1 MPQKNTCARPGCTR
15 AVARNTTD
23 TYQGLC
29 FQHAKAA
36 GYAHNYIPWEQAHPH
51 LERLLNGGWTINEI
65 AFHSGVSNSTLAGIQ
80 KHRRE
85 RFKYA
90 SVQALKQ
97 LPDNSPTRR
106 PAWPLRR
113 RINALRAIGIQ
124 LATISKDTGLSAGQ
138 VFNIASGR
146 LKWVAISTD
155 TLIRDYYQQHCMDP
169 QLPIDVKTQKMRLT
183 RPVEWD
189 DIDDPN
195 EVHYGAPP
203 VLNPQR
209 RNMVTAQ
216 TRHRLKTIVEHYGT
230 IREAAK
236 VLHMSNTDIVAIL
249 NGSKQKIMQRVV
261 GRINYRY
268 KHLPALP
275 NQKAA

>member
-1 MPQKNTCARPGCTR
+1 
-15 AVARNTTD
+15 
-23 TYQGLC
+23 
-29 FQHAKAA
+29 
-36 GYAHNYIPWEQAHPH
+36 
-51 LERLLNGGWTINEI
+51 
-65 AFHSGVSNSTLAGIQ
+65 
-80 KHRRE
+80 
-85 RFKYA
+85 
-90 SVQALKQ
+90 
-97 LPDNSPTRR
+97 
-106 PAWPLRR
+106 
-113 RINALRAIGIQ
+113 
-124 LATISKDTGLSAGQ
+124 
-138 VFNIASGR
+138 
-146 LKWVAISTD
+146 
-155 TLIRDYYQQHCMDP
+155 MDP

-249 NGSKQKIMQRVV
+249 NGSKAEKSCSASF

>member
-113 RINALRAIGIQ
+113 RINAMRAIGITFVEIGEEIGEKA
-124 LATISKDTGLSAGQ
+124 ATVQYLSYERARWATPELDEKIRAYYAKHEADPVREIDTKTKKLNLKKPFNWDNIDNPQEPEKMPNSAGDYEGNRRLVTPELLRKLDALVAYHGTSKAAESIGLSART
-138 VFNIASGR
+138 VNRI
-146 LKWVAISTD
+146 
-155 TLIRDYYQQHCMDP
+155 
-169 QLPIDVKTQKMRLT
+169 
-183 RPVEWD
+183 
-189 DIDDPN
+189 
-195 EVHYGAPP
+195 
-203 VLNPQR
+203 QR
-209 RNMVTAQ
+209 G
-216 TRHRLKTIVEHYGT
+216 K
-230 IREAAK
+230 AK
-236 VLHMSNTDIVAIL
+236 RT
-249 NGSKQKIMQRVV
+249 
-261 GRINYRY
+261 
-268 KHLPALP
+268 
-275 NQKAA
+275 NQKTAHLIEERYDFLPRRGGQAA

>member
-1 MPQKNTCARPGCTR
+1 MTKRKLPICVRPNCTR
-15 AVARNTTD
+15 AVTRPEEYD
-23 TYQGLC
+23 GLC
-29 FQHAKAA
+29 FHHAKTA
-36 GYAHNYIPWEQAHPH
+36 GIAHHLVPWHKVHAE
-51 LERLLNGGWTINEI
+51 LERLINGGWTCNAIEEDYLVFNT
-65 AFHSGVSNSTLAGIQ
+65 TLRDI
-80 KHRRE
+80 KYHKRD
-85 RFKYA
+85 RFKHATY
-90 SVQALKQ
+90 QALKEIPT
-97 LPDNSPTRR
+97 LSPYRR

-113 RINALRAIGIQ
+113 RVNALRAIGIQ

-146 LKWVAISTD
+146 LKWTAISTD
-155 TLIRDYYQQHCMDP
+155 TLIRAYYQQHCMDP
-169 QLPIDVKTQKMRLT
+169 QLPLDVKTQKMRLT
-183 RPVEWD
+183 RLLEWD

-249 NGSKQKIMQRVV
+249 NGSKQKIMQRVAC
-261 GRINYRY
+261 RITYRY
-268 KHLPALP
+268 KHLPVLP